1 MERQYRYEIHP
12 HNSAIG
18 VQVYKKK
25 MTEEPHKRKKK
36 QAYAFWVTHAKVSFY
51 LDRKKIQNTCKT
63 GHNASLMKLFWG

>member
-1 MERQYRYEIHP
+1 LERQYRYEIHP

-36 QAYAFWVTHAKVSFY
+36 AGLCFLSH
-51 LDRKKIQNTCKT
+51 TCK
-63 GHNASLMKLFWG
+63 GVFLS